1 MTDTHIDHKKD
12 DDGIND
18 DDSDDG
24 DSFCISL
31 VFQKQ
36 IEALSFH
43 V

>member
-24 DSFCISL
+24 AN
-31 VFQKQ
+31 KQ
-36 IEALSFH
+36 INVKLP
-43 V
+43 